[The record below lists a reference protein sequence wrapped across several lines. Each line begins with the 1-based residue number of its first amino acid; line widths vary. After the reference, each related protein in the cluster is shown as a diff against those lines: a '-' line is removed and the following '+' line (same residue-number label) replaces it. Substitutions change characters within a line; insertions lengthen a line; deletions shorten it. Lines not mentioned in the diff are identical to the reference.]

1 MAKKEAKPLTKAQ
14 LVAHLA
20 ETSGISKKDVL
31 GILDE
36 LTTLAYKEAKK
47 EKGFTL
53 PGLGKLVRVKRKKR
67 MGRNP
72 KTGDAVALQ
81 GKHVPHFKPG
91 KELRERV
98 NQEAVS

>member
-72 KTGDAVALQ
+72 KTGEPIEIPARTALKFRISKQAKDAILA
-81 GKHVPHFKPG
+81 
-91 KELRERV
+91 
-98 NQEAVS
+98 

>member
-20 ETSGISKKDVL
+20 ESASITKKDVL
-31 GILDE
+31 AVLDE
-36 LTTLAYKEAKK
+36 LTALAYMEATK

-53 PGLGKLVRVKRKKR
+53 PGLGTLVRGQRKAR

-72 KTGDAVALQ
+72 KTGEPIKIKARTALKFRVAKQAKDAILA
-81 GKHVPHFKPG
+81 
-91 KELRERV
+91 
-98 NQEAVS
+98 

>member
-20 ETSGISKKDVL
+20 ESAGISKKDVL
-31 GILDE
+31 AVLDE

-53 PGLGKLVRVKRKKR
+53 PGLGKLVRVQRKAR

-72 KTGDAVALQ
+72 KTGEPIKIKARTALKFRVAKQAKDAILA
-81 GKHVPHFKPG
+81 
-91 KELRERV
+91 
-98 NQEAVS
+98 

>member
-1 MAKKEAKPLTKAQ
+1 MAKKEVKPLTKAQ

-20 ETSGISKKDVL
+20 ESAGISKKDVL
-31 GILDE
+31 AVLDE

-53 PGLGKLVRVKRKKR
+53 PGLGKLVRVQRKAR

-72 KTGDAVALQ
+72 KTGEPIKIKARTALKFRVAKQAKDAILA
-81 GKHVPHFKPG
+81 
-91 KELRERV
+91 
-98 NQEAVS
+98 

>member
-31 GILDE
+31 AILDE
-36 LTTLAYKEAKK
+36 LTALAYKEAKK

-53 PGLGKLVRVKRKKR
+53 PGLGKMVRVKRKKR

-72 KTGDAVALQ
+72 KTGAPIEIPARTALKFRISKQAKDAILA
-81 GKHVPHFKPG
+81 
-91 KELRERV
+91 
-98 NQEAVS
+98 